1 MCARKCIVFREEETY
16 LGDGPSFAG
25 ARREIMKVEQIICSQ
40 LFFDTFRDVAT
51 SIIHPAKTKEKKQR
65 QDKALCFLSELY
77 SLSDTPLAYRPGDK
91 KSGHSKCDWL
101 KPSSAYSSSSA
112 APAASYAT
120 PVFQHSVVASATVM
134 LKQVNSTLIQAPG
147 LGPKYNYF
155 DGEVTV
161 YGRKGKKGD
170 FVPDPKFTPQLVAA
184 IKKEL
189 INGLRT
195 GQRTSAWECIVQMAM
210 DAGIAWKQQ
219 VLPAHAGA
227 HPDNRG
233 SFGLD
238 AIHSQDLGNDIT
250 KVGWSWKKSADS
262 SCIQAPPEPWAQF
275 CIDSNDR
282 LADLS
287 GDLIPHLAQL
297 EVLTMGGGHTNCFLR
312 QVLAGVRALHP
323 ELADKHGRLNKQHLC
338 IDRPAFKDAL
348 EMGITFI
355 CFHWQVPFFFP
366 ALPDFAQGALNVVVA
381 GGQGEIE
388 ILQTLHNLA
397 QIAMTSAQ
405 PGEKLDWGPI
415 ESTVCQTMPS
425 CKGWIRHM
433 STFVEQNSGGPGGE
447 LLAELSD
454 YAKAFQGPDGGLKRI
469 IGGEMFEKLNSL
481 NFGKGVKFPFLKI
494 AILEAVLASPA
505 DKVQSGMCKLVLP
518 SMLNDLLKKDKRA
531 AIEKV
536 ESVFAEARAICK
548 GLGLSQSDRIKHV
561 GLLDVRLCLHLVKRG
576 KDFESR
582 NFASVDEIVQV
593 RPPTTHNTC
602 AHTGGNP
609 HAHTH
614 THASHIHAHKLPA
627 YAHASGCFFFSPQ
640 SQVFLKELSKCVG
653 QVITF
658 GSDAASADGSSAAS
672 GSTDPSPAQIADGLE
687 TVEQMRNSVFQA
699 RKAGFEVD
707 AFVCAI
713 DTDEV
718 AVSKIVKYTGT
729 RVTLQQ
735 QVLGANSGEP
745 VTIEADQLLAG
756 WRLFK
761 GSVTAV
767 LPLWTDD
774 KSLGDPLASASWK
787 FECAKGA
794 INLAIRSVYESL
806 SPGIHGIDLII
817 RPNMVKVKDTWPA
830 GEFMLAPATYRLERK
845 EGPTTI
851 PCGKFDLGG
860 ATPEPVF
867 ISPMFTA
874 IQNAKGE
881 PNKFPWVCPFWHV
894 PQSTKGQKPV
904 LGVKFVQ
911 KVIEGYNIKVPVMVN
926 IKDIDESMELNF
938 DRADVKKLLTSR
950 SSVDPSDFVRAA
962 KRRKLA

>member
-1 MCARKCIVFREEETY
+1 M
-16 LGDGPSFAG
+16 
-25 ARREIMKVEQIICSQ
+25 
-40 LFFDTFRDVAT
+40 
-51 SIIHPAKTKEKKQR
+51 
-65 QDKALCFLSELY
+65 
-77 SLSDTPLAYRPGDK
+77 
-91 KSGHSKCDWL
+91 
-101 KPSSAYSSSSA
+101 
-112 APAASYAT
+112 
-120 PVFQHSVVASATVM
+120 
-134 LKQVNSTLIQAPG
+134 
-147 LGPKYNYF
+147 
-155 DGEVTV
+155 
-161 YGRKGKKGD
+161 
-170 FVPDPKFTPQLVAA
+170 
-184 IKKEL
+184 
-189 INGLRT
+189 
-195 GQRTSAWECIVQMAM
+195 
-210 DAGIAWKQQ
+210 
-219 VLPAHAGA
+219 
-227 HPDNRG
+227 
-233 SFGLD
+233 
-238 AIHSQDLGNDIT
+238 
-250 KVGWSWKKSADS
+250 
-262 SCIQAPPEPWAQF
+262 
-275 CIDSNDR
+275 
-282 LADLS
+282 
-287 GDLIPHLAQL
+287 
-297 EVLTMGGGHTNCFLR
+297 
-312 QVLAGVRALHP
+312 
-323 ELADKHGRLNKQHLC
+323 
-338 IDRPAFKDAL
+338 
-348 EMGITFI
+348 
-355 CFHWQVPFFFP
+355 
-366 ALPDFAQGALNVVVA
+366 
-381 GGQGEIE
+381 
-388 ILQTLHNLA
+388 
-397 QIAMTSAQ
+397 
-405 PGEKLDWGPI
+405 
-415 ESTVCQTMPS
+415 
-425 CKGWIRHM
+425 
-433 STFVEQNSGGPGGE
+433 
-447 LLAELSD
+447 
-454 YAKAFQGPDGGLKRI
+454 
-469 IGGEMFEKLNSL
+469 
-481 NFGKGVKFPFLKI
+481 
-494 AILEAVLASPA
+494 
-505 DKVQSGMCKLVLP
+505 
-518 SMLNDLLKKDKRA
+518 
-531 AIEKV
+531 
-536 ESVFAEARAICK
+536 
-548 GLGLSQSDRIKHV
+548 
-561 GLLDVRLCLHLVKRG
+561 
-576 KDFESR
+576 
-582 NFASVDEIVQV
+582 
-593 RPPTTHNTC
+593 
-602 AHTGGNP
+602 
-609 HAHTH
+609 
-614 THASHIHAHKLPA
+614 
-627 YAHASGCFFFSPQ
+627 
-640 SQVFLKELSKCVG
+640 FLKELSKCVG